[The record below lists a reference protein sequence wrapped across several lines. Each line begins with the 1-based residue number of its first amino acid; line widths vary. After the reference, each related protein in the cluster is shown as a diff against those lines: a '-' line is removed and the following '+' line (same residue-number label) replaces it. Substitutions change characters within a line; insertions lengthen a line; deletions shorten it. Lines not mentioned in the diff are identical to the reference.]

1 MLMAEPIADL
11 SSASRGR
18 CLLQFSFDQGSADA
32 FSPSADHWSFA
43 RLRGLSDPVCP
54 LVSGRK
60 IPFPKAL
67 DGRPRSKLRVSS
79 QRRALRN
86 CIVRGRLRRK
96 STDARSGP
104 PNGKKVTIL
113 LEELGMPYNIV
124 PCNIGK
130 GDQFKDEFLTRLMQ
144 RFEDFAVA
152 GVVFWAISLDF
163 PWAWTRRVGSGLEP
177 EFGAGRVCGL
187 KGRL

>member
-1 MLMAEPIADL
+1 
-11 SSASRGR
+11 
-18 CLLQFSFDQGSADA
+18 
-32 FSPSADHWSFA
+32 
-43 RLRGLSDPVCP
+43 
-54 LVSGRK
+54 
-60 IPFPKAL
+60 
-67 DGRPRSKLRVSS
+67 
-79 QRRALRN
+79 
-86 CIVRGRLRRK
+86 
-96 STDARSGP
+96 
-104 PNGKKVTIL
+104 VTIL